1 MPDAADLNSLT
12 PTPGLFEKIKYF
24 ISGEVPEKLL
34 DLLKNAGAERM
45 NYFSDYVTHLIC
57 GFNAEE
63 TDISDANE
71 LYEIPAVTPK
81 WIVMCVQLN
90 RILNTKPYL
99 YDNKKL
105 FSNLV
110 FCLSKVSAD
119 RNVLWSLITYNG
131 GTVQLQLNR
140 HCTHLITVDI
150 TSAKYAKAVMC
161 NIVLVTPDWVV
172 ECVKQK
178 ALIGYEVFHPR
189 LIVLPKLIKHE
200 STTAITGFE
209 PENDVKGENDSTNA
223 TQALLEKL
231 KQRMPWNQLATSC
244 AKDIIPPNVVAPT
257 FSASCVSVTTTQTT
271 VQQRTPPKQ
280 VQMYPNQNVTV
291 ANSIARSI
299 VHHTAQGTLIGQP
312 PSQLTQFN
320 QATHLHRFQLQ
331 QQQQQQQQQHQ
342 QRANLLSHIT
352 QQQQLNKVHIG
363 SSQFN
368 PPQLMQRQM
377 QVGPQMQVANK
388 MQLPPGAATHISQI
402 GQPQIGQMQRP
413 QMPSIG
419 NLQQLQQQLANRQFA
434 NIQVQQQPQQQQ
446 QSYSNQPQIINQA
459 NQQLGLNQ
467 NPPQMIINQNQL
479 GAILNQEQV
488 LNRNQL
494 EQQQLGTVINQN
506 QVITQN
512 VQNLG
517 QIMNANAAPNQAQQ
531 ILNQGQ
537 QQQQQPQQQ
546 VVVQQ
551 NHPHLTVQQGK
562 ILQGPFVQQAQPTDA
577 QQFVHQFT
585 PNQTYQQQIVQN
597 PFTPN
602 RPQSQFSAQSV
613 VLNQQKPMI
622 INQQGQPPQ
631 QQVQGVA
638 QGNQPK
644 PLWQQQQGQP
654 PQQLGIRHASIIQQG
669 PRVQWSPTQQ
679 PQQQQQHLPQRQFI
693 QLDMQTHQQLQ
704 QMAPEQ
710 RAVFISKLQQKQ
722 RQVLLQQRQQQLQM
736 HQRTGHVLI
745 RSGPVPQGLNPQQQM
760 QWIQQQAKQQGVM
773 LQPPPPQQQQPQTNL
788 QNPPVAP
795 HTPGLS
801 PIQQQNASQFNENQ
815 LQLQRQQQFR
825 LQQLQLQREQAQ
837 KVAVISQPLT
847 QTNIRPIGQPQTA
860 DIVTTTASVDSSVA
874 QQQLVVNAKTKTAL
888 ANMLSIRLQ
897 SGGSTVG
904 TSPESLPEPSAAG
917 TLRLMTAQHN
927 AALNSNNRPQEIL
940 GLPQRRPITAPNGE
954 IIRPAPP
961 PSAPPPTAI
970 SNEPPQ
976 LQYSSRNNIP
986 IQHRQGPFYGHNP
999 NLKLPPDLFL
1009 LGCIFVVVELDR
1021 FLEESIPNWQEQ
1033 IEKHGGE
1040 VEKQYCSRV
1049 THVLCETQRHGVVMQ
1064 ALRDCK
1070 RCVTLYWL
1078 SDVMR
1083 RKQVLPPWTALHLPM
1098 MYLDTTPASKH
1109 LISLTGFLN
1118 SERNRIKHMIKYI
1131 GATFTNY
1138 LSKHNTLLIA
1148 AKAEG
1153 PKYAHAKKWAT
1164 PVVNVQWLTDVML
1177 GNFGALNQLEHIKYQ
1192 QFPNPPVFNF
1202 EPSLVPSLMHAWK
1215 MPINISQESYER
1227 VKRSPSPVSIPK
1239 KIKKI
1244 KVEEVEVPTDE
1255 IPPSVSHRI
1264 LFSLFTDIAELKNI
1278 VKELGGSI
1286 AHDHKDCTHLVM
1298 PYLGR
1303 TNKLLH
1309 CICLGVPILPESW
1322 LRDSHSARKFLD
1334 PSNYSLDT
1342 KDFNSEY
1349 KCDFN
1354 QTLMTR
1360 NRNKLFEGKFFYI
1373 TPSVFPSR
1381 NVLTELI
1388 VSCGGCVEK
1397 HRRTLS
1403 QIEVTNINSPY
1414 SYIILTHANDL
1425 HLVYDVLRN
1434 KKDKIRTVCNVE
1446 LIYSAILKQTF
1457 EVEPYSVQV
1466 CEHRR

>member
-1 MPDAADLNSLT
+1 MLDAGDFELLNPS
-12 PTPGLFEKIKYF
+12 PGLFEKIKFF
-24 ISGEVPEKLL
+24 ISGDVHDKILE
-34 DLLKNAGAERM
+34 LLKNGGAERM

-57 GFNAEE
+57 GYNAED

-71 LYEIPAVTPK
+71 LYEIPAITPK
-81 WIVMCVQLN
+81 WIVMCVKLN
-90 RILNTKPYL
+90 RILNTKPYI

-110 FCLSKVSAD
+110 FCLSKVSTD
-119 RNVLWSLITYNG
+119 RTVLWAFITYNG
-131 GTVQLQLNR
+131 GKVQIRMNR
-140 HCTHLITVDI
+140 CCTHLVTIDT
-150 TSAKYAKAVMC
+150 TSAKYAKAIEC
-161 NIVLVTPDWVV
+161 DIVCVTPDWVV

-178 ALIGYEVFHPR
+178 TLISHDLFHPR
-189 LIVLPKLIKHE
+189 LIIQPKFVKHE

-209 PENDVKGENDSTNA
+209 PENDDKNENDSTNA

-231 KQRMPWNQLATSC
+231 KQRMPWNQLVTSGV
-244 AKDIIPPNVVAPT
+244 KDVVPPNVVAPT
-257 FSASCVSVTTTQTT
+257 FTTPRLPAPVTTAQTT
-271 VQQRTPPKQ
+271 PVQQRTPPK
-280 VQMYPNQNVTV
+280 MYPVTV
-291 ANSIARSI
+291 SNANPIVRSI
-299 VHHTAQGTLIGQP
+299 VHHTAQGQNP
-312 PSQLTQFN
+312 PQLAQFN
-320 QATHLHRFQLQ
+320 QATHMHRFQLQ

-342 QRANLLSHIT
+342 QRANLLSHIN
-352 QQQQLNKVHIG
+352 QQQQQPQLNKVHMAQT
-363 SSQFN
+363 QFN
-368 PPQLMQRQM
+368 PPQVMQRQM
-377 QVGPQMQVANK
+377 QVGNQMQL
-388 MQLPPGAATHISQI
+388 QPGINQI
-402 GQPQIGQMQRP
+402 GQPPVGPMQRP
-413 QMPSIG
+413 QIPQIG
-419 NLQQLQQQLANRQFA
+419 KNLNIQQLQQQLAQRQFT
-434 NIQVQQQPQQQQ
+434 NVQQQNFP
-446 QSYSNQPQIINQA
+446 NQPQIINQP
-459 NQQLGLNQ
+459 NQVLNQ
-467 NPPQMIINQNQL
+467 NQQQMILNQNQL
-479 GAILNQEQV
+479 GAILNQDQV

-494 EQQQLGTVINQN
+494 EQIQNQQQQQQQQQQLGSVINQN
-506 QVITQN
+506 QVMTQN
-512 VQNLG
+512 
-517 QIMNANAAPNQAQQ
+517 QIA
-531 ILNQGQ
+531 Q
-537 QQQQQPQQQ
+537 QQQQQQQQQ
-546 VVVQQ
+546 VLVQ
-551 NHPHLTVQQGK
+551 NHPHLGVQQGK
-562 ILQGPFVQQAQPTDA
+562 ILQGPFVQQAQATDA
-577 QQFVHQFT
+577 QQFVHQFA
-585 PNQTYQQQIVQN
+585 PNQTTYQQQQIVQN
-597 PFTPN
+597 PFIAN
-602 RPQSQFSAQSV
+602 RPQNQFNAQGVIGQQV

-622 INQQGQPPQ
+622 INQQNQPPQ
-631 QQVQGVA
+631 QPQGLVQP
-638 QGNQPK
+638 NQPK
-644 PLWQQQQGQP
+644 PMWQQQQQQQP
-654 PQQLGIRHASIIQQG
+654 PQSQQQQQQQQQQPQPQLGIRHASIVQQG
-669 PRVQWSPTQQ
+669 PRVHWSPTQQ
-679 PQQQQQHLPQRQFI
+679 PQQHVPQRQFI

-710 RAVFISKLQQKQ
+710 RAIFISKLQQKQ
-722 RQVLLQQRQQQLQM
+722 RQMMLQQRQQQMQM
-736 HQRTGHVLI
+736 QQRTGHVLI

-760 QWIQQQAKQQGVM
+760 QWLQQQAKQQGVM
-773 LQPPPPQQQQPQTNL
+773 LQPPPQQQQQQQQQPPTPQPQPNP
-788 QNPPVAP
+788 QNPPP

-801 PIQQQNASQFNENQ
+801 PIQQQNPPQFNEAQ

-837 KVAVISQPLT
+837 KVAAIPQVVAP
-847 QTNIRPIGQPQTA
+847 TNVIRPIGQPQTA
-860 DIVTTTASVDSSVA
+860 DVVVTTTTTGVDSAVA
-874 QQQLVVNAKTKTAL
+874 QQQQLVVNAKTKTAL

-897 SGGSTVG
+897 SGAATVG
-904 TSPESLPEPSAAG
+904 APPDTIPEPSAAG

-940 GLPQRRPITAPNGE
+940 GLPQRRPVTAPNGE
-954 IIRPAPP
+954 IIRPTPP
-961 PSAPPPTAI
+961 PSVPPSPTI
-970 SNEPPQ
+970 QNEPPQ
-976 LQYSSRNNIP
+976 LQYSPRTNNIP

-1109 LISLTGFLN
+1109 LISLTGFVN

-1153 PKYAHAKKWAT
+1153 PKYAHAKKWST

-1177 GNFGALNQLEHIKYQ
+1177 GNFAALNQIEHIKYQ
-1192 QFPNPPVFNF
+1192 QFTNPPMFNF

-1227 VKRSPSPVSIPK
+1227 VKRSPSPVAIPK

-1244 KVEEVEVPTDE
+1244 KVEEVDAQPDERSPT
-1255 IPPSVSHRI
+1255 HRI
-1264 LFSLFTDIAELKNI
+1264 LFSLVSDVDELKNI
-1278 VKELGGSI
+1278 VRELGGSM
-1286 AHDHKDCTHLVM
+1286 AHSHQDCTHLVM

-1309 CICLGVPILPESW
+1309 CICVGVPILPESW
-1322 LRDSHSARKFLD
+1322 LRDSHSAHKFLD

-1373 TPSVFPSR
+1373 TPSVFPSKD
-1381 NVLTELI
+1381 VLTELI
-1388 VSCGGCVEK
+1388 QSCGGCVEK

-1403 QIEVTNINSPY
+1403 QIEATNINSPY
-1414 SYIILTHANDL
+1414 SYIVLTHANDL
-1425 HLVYDVLRN
+1425 HLVYDILRN

-1457 EVEPYSVQV
+1457 EIEPYSVQV
-1466 CEHRR
+1466 CEVRR